1 MILKIVNENSISEW
15 CVLEFQGEIVAL
27 NGLEARIQVCEDQ
40 VLLGI
45 GQQILQ
51 GQLKTLE
58 KPLMIA
64 TRSETDQSG
73 NRSLS
78 AVAFVYR
85 KILFDTRPQPRTD
98 NESSRMLFS

>member
-1 MILKIVNENSISEW
+1 MILRIINENSVSEW
-15 CVLEFQGEIVAL
+15 CVLEFQGDIVATD
-27 NGLEARIQVCEDQ
+27 GLEARIQITDDQ

-64 TRSETDQSG
+64 TRSETDHDG

-78 AVAFVYR
+78 TVAFIYR
-85 KILFDTRPQPRTD
+85 KILFDTRPQPRTE
-98 NESSRMLFS
+98 NESSRLLFS